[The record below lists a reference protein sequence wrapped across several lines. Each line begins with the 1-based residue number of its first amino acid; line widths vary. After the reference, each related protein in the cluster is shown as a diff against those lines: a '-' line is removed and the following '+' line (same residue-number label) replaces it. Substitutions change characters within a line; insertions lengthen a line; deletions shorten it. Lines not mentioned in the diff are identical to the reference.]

1 MTEEQKNEALAY
13 TKEILDDIDIELFAY
28 CNTSV
33 KTISMLMSRLED
45 VYDDF
50 QGRVRDNEY
59 LKGNLFN
66 CMYEDEFIDY
76 LRERYG
82 DEFNAYEVTE
92 TRFKFN

>member
-33 KTISMLMSRLED
+33 KTISMLMYRLED

-66 CMYEDEFIDY
+66 CMSEYEFIDY

-82 DEFNAYEVTE
+82 DEFYDYEVTE
-92 TRFKFN
+92 THFKFN